1 MLYNFFL
8 FSFHVETKYN
18 RCNYLSR
25 AVMLNDYLFFCVF
38 DDDDIPPFDSS
49 RKKHLFLFNCC
60 IYAQNVKSLVFVYKR
75 DSTRVDFFSSI
86 WQFVIFSQR
95 RQMRN
100 FSLYL
105 TKCCNANGYKQKTD
119 TFTSLLS

>member
-8 FSFHVETKYN
+8 FFHVETKYN

-38 DDDDIPPFDSS
+38 DDDDIPPFIVPE
-49 RKKHLFLFNCC
+49 KHLFPFNCC

-75 DSTRVDFFSSI
+75 F
-86 WQFVIFSQR
+86 
-95 RQMRN
+95 
-100 FSLYL
+100 YE
-105 TKCCNANGYKQKTD
+105 G
-119 TFTSLLS
+119 